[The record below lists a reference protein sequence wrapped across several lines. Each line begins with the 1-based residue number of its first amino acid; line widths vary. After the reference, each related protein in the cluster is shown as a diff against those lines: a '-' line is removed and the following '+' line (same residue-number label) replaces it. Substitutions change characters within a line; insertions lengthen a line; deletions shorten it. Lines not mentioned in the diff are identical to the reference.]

1 MISEYRVQSAD
12 LRSVFEVRN
21 DEVGNFLCETLR
33 FLAALCVIA
42 VTQRNAEE
50 FLISCFVG
58 KDTNK
63 E

>member
-1 MISEYRVQSAD
+1 MLIESILVTNEDESGSEFFSAK
-12 LRSVFEVRN
+12 
-21 DEVGNFLCETLR
+21 LCV